1 MGICFSCFSTRGR
14 RNQLNTPYL
23 KPFDSTKIVNARDA
37 DLLGTFPE
45 ALSDS
50 LEDSEEIENGS
61 SSPIQSPKNST
72 QTLDN
77 VVVTP
82 SLL

>member
-1 MGICFSCFSTRGR
+1 MYKLIKHKKIVSLIASCILS
-14 RNQLNTPYL
+14 LSAV
-23 KPFDSTKIVNARDA
+23 STKIVNARDA